1 MERIPFRKRE
11 KTVGN
16 LRNIYG
22 NIWEIYGNIWKYM
35 EMKDDLMLINFDNVD
50 FMVI

>member
-1 MERIPFRKRE
+1 MVGSSTNKYME
-11 KTVGN
+11 
-16 LRNIYG
+16 IYG
-22 NIWEIYGNIWKYM
+22 NIWKYMEIYGNIWKYM